1 MTFGVRR
8 CFALSPTLPCSRRP
22 STTSMPEQTATQN
35 LREKYGVKWHAETS
49 DLHIEL
55 QCFREDSARFGID
68 PERRPFH
75 FKNIV
80 STLYGKNSKKH
91 FIWNPWADAMLIN
104 ACREKYLSLSGA
116 ASSGKTHFGAL
127 WGFVNWLSLP
137 TKTLVLLTST
147 SLEEARR
154 RVWGDI
160 EGFFHAGNESLNSM
174 VKGLRL
180 PGRLLGSTGKIR
192 TQDGDQ
198 KFDDKC
204 GIQLISG
211 DRAKEKE
218 NIGKLI
224 GLKNQRVF
232 LIADELPELSPSLV
246 EAAKSN
252 LMTNPF
258 FQMVG
263 LGNFASIYDPFGEFS
278 EPKDGWSSVSPEC
291 DEWRTKD
298 GLCLRFDGLRS
309 PNVMLGTQ
317 KYPGMYG
324 PEHLRQHRDTFGENT
339 SQFWRMCRSFPCPE
353 ADADRIYSEA
363 DLLKGDVKGTVKWLT
378 TPVKCASL
386 DPAFATGG
394 DRASVK
400 IGTVGTAVSGVQTL
414 QVQKHVELR
423 EDVRKKDE
431 SRSTQVAKQFRDL
444 CISEGIDPRNV
455 AIDASGGGLPF
466 AALLA
471 EVWTDKFLSVFFG
484 GAASGRPASVK
495 DRRPAKD
502 AFQNRVAELWYAG
515 VDFVQGGQ
523 IKGLN
528 SQTCVELTE
537 RRKLVERKG
546 VSGLKIRIESKSDMK
561 LRTKG
566 KSPDE
571 GDSFLLLLE
580 LARERLNFRAVGMEG
595 QRANAPR
602 AFQNRTRLISR
613 VYQNANYE
621 PEVADA

>member
-1 MTFGVRR
+1 
-8 CFALSPTLPCSRRP
+8 
-22 STTSMPEQTATQN
+22 MP
-35 LREKYGVKWHAETS
+35 REKYGALWADEDS
-49 DLHIEL
+49 DLRIEL
-55 QCFREDSARFGID
+55 KCFREDSVGFGLR
-68 PERRPFH
+68 PEQRPFH

-80 STLYGKNSKKH
+80 SILWGKNSKKP
-91 FIWNPWADAMLIN
+91 FMWNPWADAMLIN
-104 ACREKYLSLSGA
+104 ACREKYLSLSGC
-116 ASSGKTHFGAL
+116 ASSGKTTFGAL
-127 WGFVNWLSLP
+127 WGIVNWLSWP
-137 TKTLVLLTST
+137 GKTLVLLTST

-154 RVWGDI
+154 RVWGDV
-160 EGFFHAGNESLNSM
+160 EGFFNAGNESMDAIAKEMKL
-174 VKGLRL
+174 KGKLRL

-192 TQDGDQ
+192 TEDPGQ

-224 GLKNQRVF
+224 GLKNQRVI

-258 FQMVG
+258 FQMIG
-263 LGNFASIYDPFGEFS
+263 LGNFASVYDPFGEFS
-278 EPKDGWSSVSPEC
+278 EPEGGWSSVSPDC
-291 DEWRTKD
+291 DEWRTRD
-298 GLCLRFDGLRS
+298 GLCLRFDGLKS

-317 KYPGMYG
+317 RYPGMYG
-324 PEHLRQHRDTFGENT
+324 PEHLEQHRKTFGENT
-339 SQFWRMCRSFPCPE
+339 SQFWRMCRSYPCPE

-378 TPVKCASL
+378 APIKCISL

-394 DRASVK
+394 DRACAK
-400 IGTVGTAVSGVQTL
+400 LGLVGTAVSGIQTL
-414 QVQKHVELR
+414 QVHRHIEIR

-431 SRSTQVAKQFRDL
+431 SRSTQIAKQFRDI
-444 CISEGIDPRNV
+444 CIAENIDPRNV

-466 AALLA
+466 AALLT

-502 AFQNRVAELWYAG
+502 AFANRVAEIWYAG

-528 SQTCVELTE
+528 SQTCVELSE
-537 RRKLVERKG
+537 RRKVKDKKG
-546 VSGLKIRIESKSDMK
+546 AMGLKIHIESKSDMK

-571 GDSFLLLLE
+571 ADSLLILLE

-595 QRANAPR
+595 QRVNAPNNFKNRVR
-602 AFQNRTRLISR
+602 AINR
-613 VYQNANYE
+613 VFQNANYG
-621 PEVADA
+621 PEEINA